1 MGCEGFEVSSI
12 LAMLWG
18 RTAAIIVGAVGLIA
32 ALFGI
37 RYNIRKGAKDE
48 VRAQMQE
55 ETMERIRRT
64 RDIEGRGDLDC
75 DSVLDKLREQGH
87 LRE

>member
-1 MGCEGFEVSSI
+1 MNI

-18 RTAAIIVGAVGLIA
+18 RTAGIIVGAIGLVA
-32 ALFGI
+32 ALLRI
-37 RYNIRKGAKDE
+37 RYGIRKGAKDE
-48 VRAQMQE
+48 MSAEIQKRTIEQI
-55 ETMERIRRT
+55 ETARRIET
-64 RDIEGRGDLDC
+64 DPDLDR